1 MMTTNDRNQLF
12 MQEGAKQAA
21 GMLRLLSNEH
31 RLLALCLLLEYGEMS
46 VTELLEQMDLGQ
58 SALSQHLARLREAEL
73 VTYRRD
79 AQILYYRIQNPDVVR
94 LIAVL
99 KNIYCP

>member
-1 MMTTNDRNQLF
+1 MTNSSDSRFHF
-12 MQEGAKQAA
+12 MRERAAEAA
-21 GMLRLLSNEH
+21 GMMRLLSNEH

-46 VTELLEQMDLGQ
+46 VSALQEQLQIGQ
-58 SALSQHLARLREAEL
+58 SALSQHLGKLRAANL

-79 AQILYYRIQNPDVVR
+79 AQMLYYRISDPNIIS
-94 LIAVL
+94 LIAAL

>member
-1 MMTTNDRNQLF
+1 MKLKERNLEF
-12 MQEGAKQAA
+12 IRDGASDAA
-21 GMLRLLSNEH
+21 AMLRLLSNEY
-31 RLLALCLLLEYGEMS
+31 RLLILCLLLEYGEMS
-46 VTELLEQMDLGQ
+46 VSGLQEQLDLAQ
-58 SALSQHLARLREAEL
+58 SALSQHLARLRRAEL

-79 AQILYYRIQNPDVVR
+79 AQTLYYRIHNPDVVR